1 MYKQI
6 SLFQNDDGF
15 TVNLSLANTRTPR
28 KNTTFQKVATVKL
41 AQNESSLFTQL
52 RTISSKSHAQMMSKR
67 LQGMNIN
74 ATYTATDNQHLFI
87 LDEKTSFIFVV
98 DMCERT
104 VSCLK
109 ISDRIF
115 VSGHH
120 DPLYREFCTEIA
132 KQTKPESYFNPRPL
146 KLTKRNSENI
156 VKTDPNTALLARI
169 EEQDALISQLYAEL
183 EITKSVSAEIA
194 LGLLRQTKIEKP
206 DTECIEI
213 QEVSLPQK
221 AMDEKIGSLAVNYNR
236 DLLKA
241 IKPLVKPCHIVDLE
255 MIVQLLDRGM
265 TLLPKRFTL
274 DKIKAHYPLMFDE
287 NNYLNTAQLIESEQ
301 RRIASDALKRKDW
314 SEEESQFEMLDS

>member
-28 KNTTFQKVATVKL
+28 KNTTFHKVATAKL

-67 LQGMNIN
+67 LHGMNIN

-104 VSCLK
+104 VSFLK
-109 ISDRIF
+109 VSDRIF
-115 VSGHH
+115 VRGHH

-132 KQTKPESYFNPRPL
+132 KQTKPESYFNPCPL
-146 KLTKRNSENI
+146 KLTKRNNENI

-194 LGLLRQTKIEKP
+194 LELLVQSKIEEP
-206 DTECIEI
+206 HAECMENK
-213 QEVSLPQK
+213 EVNSPQK
-221 AMDEKIGSLAVNYNR
+221 IIDEKISSLAVNYNR
-236 DLLKA
+236 ELLKT
-241 IKPLVKPCHIVDLE
+241 IKPLIKSNHIVNLE
-255 MIVQLLDRGM
+255 MVVQLLDKGM
-265 TLLPKRFTL
+265 RLLPNRFTL
-274 DKIKAHYPLMFDE
+274 DKIQAHYPLMFDE
-287 NNYLNTAQLIESEQ
+287 NNYLNTVQLIESEQ
-301 RRIASDALKRKDW
+301 RRLASDALKSKDW
-314 SEEESQFEMLDS
+314 SKEESQFEMLNG